1 MVYWHYS
8 LFCNC
13 FLILFLILA
22 SNDMAFER
30 FVAAQWLA
38 VGGGAALGAWIR
50 WGLGVALNA
59 SMLPM
64 GTLIANLSG
73 GLLMGMAMAYFI
85 SVPNQNEL
93 RLFVMTGFLGGL
105 TTFSAFS
112 AEAFN
117 FLQKQQYAWAVSHIL
132 SHVVGSLLM
141 TALGFALVY
150 YLRN

>member
-1 MVYWHYS
+1 M
-8 LFCNC
+8 
-13 FLILFLILA
+13 A
-22 SNDMAFER
+22 SS
-30 FVAAQWLA
+30 QWLA

-50 WGLGVALNA
+50 WGLGIALNA

-85 SVPNQNEL
+85 GVSNQNEL
-93 RLFVMTGFLGGL
+93 RLLVMTGFLGGL

-112 AEAFN
+112 AEAFS
-117 FLQKQQYAWAVSHIL
+117 FLQKQQYAWAAAHIS

-141 TALGFALVY
+141 TAIGFMLVQ

>member
-1 MVYWHYS
+1 M
-8 LFCNC
+8 
-13 FLILFLILA
+13 A
-22 SNDMAFER
+22 S
-30 FVAAQWLA
+30 AQWLA
-38 VGGGAALGAWIR
+38 VGGGAALGAWLR
-50 WGLGVALNA
+50 WGLGIALNA

-64 GTLIANLSG
+64 GTLIANLGG

-85 SVPNQNEL
+85 GTSNQNEL

-117 FLQKQQYAWAVSHIL
+117 FLQKQQYAWAAAHIS

-141 TALGFALVY
+141 TAIGFSLVH

>member
-1 MVYWHYS
+1 
-8 LFCNC
+8 
-13 FLILFLILA
+13 
-22 SNDMAFER
+22 MATEKLM
-30 FVAAQWLA
+30 ATQWLA

-50 WGLGVALNA
+50 WGLGVAFNA

-73 GLLMGMAMAYFI
+73 GLLMGVALAYF
-85 SVPNQNEL
+85 VAAPHQYEL

-117 FLQKQQYAWAVSHIL
+117 FLHKQEYAWAIAHIA
-132 SHVVGSLLM
+132 SHVIGSLLM
-141 TALGFALVY
+141 TAIGFMLMQHFKS
-150 YLRN
+150 

>member
-1 MVYWHYS
+1 
-8 LFCNC
+8 
-13 FLILFLILA
+13 
-22 SNDMAFER
+22 MAGQI
-30 FVAAQWLA
+30 VSTQLVSTQWLA
-38 VGGGAALGAWIR
+38 VGGGAALGAWTR
-50 WGLGVALNA
+50 WGLGIALNA

-64 GTLIANLSG
+64 GTLIANLGG
-73 GLLMGMAMAYFI
+73 GLLMGMAMAYFMATAQ
-85 SVPNQNEL
+85 QNEL

-117 FLQKQQYAWAVSHIL
+117 FLHKQQYAWAAVHIS

-141 TALGFALVY
+141 TAIGFSVVH

>member
-1 MVYWHYS
+1 
-8 LFCNC
+8 
-13 FLILFLILA
+13 
-22 SNDMAFER
+22 MAAER
-30 FVAAQWLA
+30 LVSMQWLA
-38 VGGGAALGAWIR
+38 VGGGAAIGAWIR

-64 GTLIANLSG
+64 GTLVANLG
-73 GLLMGMAMAYFI
+73 GSLLMGMAMAYFM
-85 SVPNQNEL
+85 VAPQQNEL

-117 FLQKQQYAWAVSHIL
+117 FLQKQQYAWAAGHIA

-141 TALGFALVY
+141 TAIGFALVHY
-150 YLRN
+150 SRA